1 MCLNASPFLGM
12 DQLSQFPNLQQWLGL
27 AVAGNVEL
35 GHIVDPPVVRTA
47 TAIVPLGWTGVP
59 GEKNGEPL
67 KVDIAGYGLHLCTL
81 VQARVNGNW
90 YCFFLYHSSIFLFY
104 FNILLSLHSTIRYF
118 SCSIQGISVEQWI
131 SQAGYKCISIEK
143 EKKIYNNVLLAT
155 WIEVKSE

>member
-35 GHIVDPPVVRTA
+35 GHIVDPPVVRMA

-67 KVDIAGYGLHLCTL
+67 KVDVAGYGLHLCTL

-90 YCFFLYHSSIFLFY
+90 YSFFLYHISVFLFY
-104 FNILLSLHSTIRYF
+104 FNILLSLHSTIWYF

-131 SQAGYKCISIEK
+131 SQAGYKVHINWK
-143 EKKIYNNVLLAT
+143 KRKKKKIL
-155 WIEVKSE
+155 